1 MIVVVCFSCNLQV
14 DVKQCEFCKK
24 NVCNSC
30 FNYFNCCDVA
40 AMGKPY
46 TKIYGISGALGG
58 SSKLCYLDV
67 TEKDKPQLINTG
79 MDVPIACRIVQLQN
93 RIFVTGGASGGTS
106 TSTSIS
112 IFNVT
117 VVAEV
122 SEFIEGAKDRK
133 KLTPMNIARR
143 SHTIARISSQ
153 SFCVVG
159 GYYYDNGNYI
169 KDCELYDISK
179 DTWTDMPSLTEV
191 KYWVGL
197 LLFERKT
204 LYCFGGCISRK
215 ILI

>member
-1 MIVVVCFSCNLQV
+1 MIVVCSGCNLPS
-14 DVKQCEFCKK
+14 DDKKCEFCKK

-30 FNYFNCCDVA
+30 FNYFNCCDTA

-46 TKIYGISGALGG
+46 TKIYGISNALGG
-58 SSKLCYLDV
+58 QAKLCCLDISN
-67 TEKDKPQLINTG
+67 KDKPTLVDTG
-79 MDVPIACRIVQLQN
+79 VAVPYCCRIVQLQN
-93 RIFVTGGASGGTS
+93 RIFVTGGNLKGV
-106 TSTSIS
+106 SIS

-133 KLTPMNIARR
+133 ILAPMKIARND
-143 SHTIARISSQ
+143 HTIARISSQ

-159 GYYYDNGNYI
+159 GYYYDSQHRWT
-169 KDCELYDISK
+169 DSCELYDISK
-179 DTWTDMPSLTEV
+179 NTWTEWPKLTEP
-191 KYWVGL
+191 KYVVGL

>member
-1 MIVVVCFSCNLQV
+1 MIVVCSSCNLPL

-24 NVCNSC
+24 NVCSSC
-30 FNYFNCCDVA
+30 YNYFNCCDVA

-46 TKIYGISGALGG
+46 TKIYGISNALGG
-58 SSKLCYLDV
+58 EKKLCYLDV
-67 TEKDKPQLINTG
+67 SDKANPKLINTG
-79 MDVPIACRIVQLQN
+79 MDVPIYCRVVQLQN
-93 RIFVTGGASGGTS
+93 RIFVTGGGYG
-106 TSTSIS
+106 TSIS

-133 KLTPMNIARR
+133 ILTPMKIERR
-143 SHTIARISSQ
+143 NHTIARISSQ

-159 GYYYDNGNYI
+159 GGPYTNT
-169 KDCELYDISK
+169 CELYDISK
-179 DTWTDMPSLTEV
+179 NTWTDMPSLTEA
-191 KYWVGL
+191 KRYVGL